1 MAQPERMAEL
11 SVVIS
16 TRNRSDL
23 LRRALDALC
32 RQRVPE
38 GYRYEV
44 VVVDNGSTDGTP
56 AVVQA
61 AGATVPG
68 LIRYLYEPRI
78 GVSNG
83 RNAGI
88 AATDAPIVAFTDDDN
103 TVEPDWVATIQ
114 RVVDG
119 HPDAGA
125 VGGRVLPDWPG
136 DVPPWIDREHWSPLA
151 ILDYGDASFFTSARD
166 PRCLLTANL
175 AVRREVFE
183 QFGGFAPELARC
195 QDHEWLTRLWLAGGR
210 ALYVPELI
218 VRAPIDQRRLTT
230 RYHRAWHARHGH
242 FAALFRA
249 EEIIDRQGCLTPLRT
264 TRHTLGVPPH
274 VCAEL
279 GRTLVRALTA
289 AMRGDR
295 SRTLRRLF
303 HARYLCAYI
312 GSTVRS
318 QVTRDVSR
326 RSTAL
331 AVIRRQQRSH
341 STGRG
346 ASTAVA
352 RSPESIP
359 VTKSISTPSTPT

>member
-1 MAQPERMAEL
+1 MAQPERTAEL
-11 SVVIS
+11 CVVIS

-38 GYRYEV
+38 GFRYEV
-44 VVVDNGSTDGTP
+44 IVVDNASTDGTP

-61 AGATVPG
+61 AGATMPG
-68 LIRYLYEPRI
+68 VIRYLYEPRV

-114 RVVDG
+114 RLLDV
-119 HPDAGA
+119 HPDVGA

-136 DVPPWIDREHWSPLA
+136 DVPAWIDQEHWSPLA
-151 ILDYGDASFFTSARD
+151 ILDYGDTSFFTSARD

-175 AVRREVFE
+175 AVRRELFE
-183 QFGGFAPELARC
+183 RFGGFAPELVRC

-210 ALYVPELI
+210 ALYTPELM
-218 VRAPIDQRRLTT
+218 VRAPVDQRRLTT
-230 RYHRAWHARHGH
+230 RYHRSWHARHGH

-249 EEIIDRQGCLTPLRT
+249 EEIIDRHGCLTPLRT
-264 TRHTLGVPPH
+264 TGHALGVPRH

-279 GRTLVRALTA
+279 GRALLRALTA

-295 SRTLRRLF
+295 SQTLRRLF

-312 GSTVRS
+312 GSTLRS
-318 QVTRDVSR
+318 QVKREVSR
-326 RSTAL
+326 RSAGL
-331 AVIRRQQRSH
+331 AVIRRKQPHH
-341 STGRG
+341 STVGG
-346 ASTAVA
+346 ASTAVPL
-352 RSPESIP
+352 SPEAIP
-359 VTKSISTPSTPT
+359 ATESISTSSTPA